1 MSILTLKDT
10 APELEIVD
18 TRGSI
23 RYLEHG
29 WPTSLCRWHAHE
41 EYELHLILETS
52 GKVFIGDYVGEF
64 KPGSL
69 FLTGPNMPH
78 NMVTDKSFSK
88 EVATRDML
96 IQFNHQT
103 MAQAFE
109 TFPELKELQ
118 YLLDSAKTGIEFE
131 DYDVAKAKQYLS
143 NIRDASGVNRIVV
156 FLEFLEDLNNWQQ
169 KNYLSF
175 TEFNSSIS
183 SDNQARIDEV
193 VNYVMQNYQEKIKL
207 DDVAA
212 IANMSKSGFSRYFMK
227 STGNRFSDFVT
238 RIRLGRACT
247 LLYETDENISTIAYS
262 SGFNNLANFN
272 RQFSAF
278 KGMTP
283 REYRQKAAKRFKK

>member
-1 MSILTLKDT
+1 MSIVPKTT
-10 APELEIVD
+10 PEFEIVD
-18 TRGSI
+18 TSGSI

-78 NMVTDKSFSK
+78 NMVTDKSFV
-88 EVATRDML
+88 EPVPMRDML
-96 IQFNHQT
+96 IQFSHQT
-103 MAQAFE
+103 MTQALE
-109 TFPELKELQ
+109 TFPELKELS
-118 YLLDSAKTGIEFE
+118 YLLDSAKTGIEFV
-131 DYDVAKAKQYLS
+131 DYDLTQAKNQLS
-143 NIRDASGVNRIVV
+143 AIKNGSGAVRIIK
-156 FLEFLEDLNNWQQ
+156 FLELLQNLNDWRQ
-169 KNYLSF
+169 KNALSF

-183 SDNQARIDEV
+183 SDNQERIDKV
-193 VNYVMQNYQEKIKL
+193 VNYVIQNYHEKIKL

-227 STGNRFSDFVT
+227 STGNRFSDFVS
-238 RIRLGRACT
+238 RIRIGKACT
-247 LLYETDENISTIAYS
+247 LLYETDDNISTIAYS

-272 RQFSAF
+272 RQFSTL
-278 KGMTP
+278 KGITP
-283 REYRQKAAKRFKK
+283 RKYRQTAAKRLKKY